1 MLLLYIYIYIYF
13 KLKGNSI
20 CYLTSSNATKKMR
33 DITGVMTIKIRYDKV
48 DGKSFQ
54 RFNN

>member
-1 MLLLYIYIYIYF
+1 MLLLYIYIYI

-20 CYLTSSNATKKMR
+20 CYLTSSNATIKMR